1 VTPPR
6 NDASSSAVTRGR
18 RCGSGGG
25 GNHFNMMSG
34 GDVIVTSSI
43 DENSEF
49 VEADPENVLNE
60 IIVSNSLVIHLHT
73 HAVCWFHS
81 VNVRECTE

>member
-6 NDASSSAVTRGR
+6 SDTSSSALTRGR
-18 RCGSGGG
+18 PRCGSAGGG
-25 GNHFNMMSG
+25 GHFNMMSG

-43 DENSEF
+43 DENTEF

-60 IIVSNSLVIHLHT
+60 IIVS
-73 HAVCWFHS
+73 
-81 VNVRECTE
+81 